1 MAAEVI
7 KIEIPIEVSDNTN
20 PALDNIVSR
29 LNNLGKEAKNA
40 QSAVSASEKAF
51 QKAASGTGTT
61 SLRTSGFEKAYQKAQ
76 KALRSLNGQ
85 KSTAVLEAKD
95 RISSVLSKAN
105 SGLNKIAG
113 KTFSAT
119 LKLATAPVRAAANLV
134 SNPVTQLTALA
145 GVGIG
150 MTDTVSTYSDFGA
163 TMSRVQALANANS
176 EQMAALTAKAKE
188 MGAVTKYSG
197 TESAEAFTYMA
208 QAGWQVQ
215 DMIDGIGGVMSLA
228 AADGLDLAT
237 TTDIV
242 SNALTAFGMSAKDT
256 AEFADVMAVAS
267 SATNTDVYDLGEA
280 FKYIAPVAG
289 AMGYSIQDASLA
301 LGLMSNNAV
310 KGSMAGTSLKTALA
324 NMAAPTDNMAAAM
337 DRYGISLTDSEG
349 NMKTLKGVMD
359 NLRSSLGGLSET
371 EQTAAASTIFGK
383 EAMAGM
389 LAIINTSEAD
399 YNRLTAAINNSEGA
413 ADSMAETMQDNM
425 AGALEQMG
433 GAIETAQLTLG
444 ERLEPYIIGLADT
457 IQNAMPMVEDGII
470 QFMDAFDRRA
480 EAVREKIR
488 EFTSTEDWENAD
500 FFGKVK
506 IAWDELIAEPFSEW
520 WNGEGKASM
529 SEKAMQIGQSIGEGL
544 SGGLLTLLGL
554 DVDAG
559 IKEGTNIGKSFAEG
573 FISGFDVDAVKGAL
587 GGAVKG
593 LFSNAGKLF
602 TGEGDLSSIISAA
615 TIAKAGIPLISL
627 LGKGIS
633 FGKSAYNA
641 GKGIFGSKVIE
652 SAGEVATVVPGLGSR
667 ILGSAKTGK
676 GILGFGA
683 NTAIN
688 LGAGNLAGGA
698 SLSTG
703 ALSAVGLGAVAGGAV
718 GGATLIGGAVDFY
731 KGFKSDDEKESS
743 AYKKSGGWK
752 VGGVG
757 AGAAAGAAI
766 GGIFGG
772 IGAIPGALI
781 GAGVGG
787 IAGWIKGDS
796 EIEKYEEQKQAA
808 EEAAAAEALM
818 AEKTKYAL
826 KGSRFESE
834 ALTEAF
840 EDTSVSAEQFG
851 LMMQEAASDKIKD
864 SFGDIRLSMEEI
876 KEAAKQILF
885 NGDDSKLTKYAAA
898 ADDAQ
903 ASLSSLQSTQNS
915 MAKLNW
921 KAGLG
926 MITDS
931 QGADEYRAGID
942 AMLQSAEQYVEDQ
955 HYQATAAIS
964 LLVQPGSPVNMTSGL
979 NAMYEQIQGQL
990 EDASSN
996 LTAKM
1001 NIALEDGVI
1010 TMDEQAE
1017 LQNLQQQVTDITNQI
1032 SEAQS
1037 EASMQAISIKY
1048 SGAELDAESF
1058 ANLTAELQAQAQEAA
1073 AQYDDALEVS
1083 LTNLNL
1089 QLETGA
1095 INEEQFNSQLTAL
1108 TEGYQAH
1115 INELAVNIESFQF
1128 STIEDAF
1135 GAELDGIL
1143 PELEGSVGER
1153 LSQAMNNALAAGVDV
1168 ANWDVGTA
1176 AEWLDLDGL
1185 SGETQAALTD
1195 MVSQIA
1201 QSLPEQFTSALE
1213 GTGGMGETV
1222 SNMLTQSV
1230 EGIDTSAFGE
1240 SMVSKFAEGMAG
1252 LDYSGMTA
1260 GIQEGI
1266 ASSFQSA
1273 MEGADFSASSEA
1285 IRAGLQESVQSAAEG
1300 ADYSAAGTAAATGVG
1315 SAIGSA
1321 DMGQIS
1327 AGIQTLYGNTGSQ
1340 INSTFATPFSTTAT
1354 VNVTLDWNIVN
1365 PTASIS
1371 VPGGGSTSVSA
1382 SISAG
1387 KRAEGGFTNG
1397 PELSWIGEDGP
1408 EAIIPLGSKRRSRGI
1423 ALWEAA
1429 GNMLG
1434 IPGYADGGIVG
1445 AAGNPLERRFIDEE
1459 KEPVNYA
1466 RNVEE
1471 KSDQKQPVQVTVNLS
1486 PRIQIS
1492 GGDTADIRKQIADM
1506 VKDMADD
1513 LAAELGE
1520 RLADTYSNMPI
1531 RH

>member
-29 LNNLGKEAKNA
+29 LNNLGKEAKTA

-51 QKAASGTGTT
+51 QKAASGTRTT

-119 LKLATAPVRAAANLV
+119 LKVVTAPVRAATNLV
-134 SNPVTQLTALA
+134 SNPVTQLAGLA
-145 GVGIG
+145 GVGVG

-444 ERLEPYIIGLADT
+444 ERLEPYIVGLADT

-633 FGKSAYNA
+633 FGKNIFSGVKDKATGGGLKKLLGGYSVGDEIA
-641 GKGIFGSKVIE
+641 GTGLAKGSGLIGVLGKTG
-652 SAGEVATVVPGLGSR
+652 AALGS
-667 ILGSAKTGK
+667 GATTATG
-676 GILGFGA
+676 LSLA
-683 NTAIN
+683 
-688 LGAGNLAGGA
+688 GAGAITGGLA
-698 SLSTG
+698 
-703 ALSAVGLGAVAGGAV
+703 
-718 GGATLIGGAVDFY
+718 GGATLISGVKDLSRGITSED
-731 KGFKSDDEKESS
+731 KEEKE
-743 AYKKSGGWK
+743 AYTDSGIYK
-752 VGGVG
+752 TGGV
-757 AGAAAGAAI
+757 AAGAAVGATI
-766 GGIFGG
+766 GTIVPG
-772 IGAIPGALI
+772 IGTLVGGLV

-787 IAGWIKGDS
+787 IAGWIKGDL

-826 KGSRFESE
+826 KGLRFESE
-834 ALTEAF
+834 ALKEAF

-903 ASLSSLQSTQNS
+903 ASLSGLQSTQSS

-942 AMLQSAEQYVEDQ
+942 AMLQSAKQYVEDQ

-964 LLVQPGSPVNMTSGL
+964 LLVRPGSPVNMTSGL

-1010 TMDEQAE
+1010 TIDEQAE

-1048 SGAELDAESF
+1048 SGAQLDTESF

-1230 EGIDTSAFGE
+1230 EGIDTLAFGE

-1285 IRAGLQESVQSAAEG
+1285 IRTGLQESVQSAAEG

-1445 AAGNPLERRFIDEE
+1445 AAGNPLERRFE

-1506 VKDMADD
+1506 VKEMADD

>member
-20 PALDNIVSR
+20 PALDNIASR
-29 LNNLGKEAKNA
+29 LNKLGKEAKTA

-119 LKLATAPVRAAANLV
+119 LKVVTAPVRAAANLV
-134 SNPVTQLTALA
+134 SNPVTQLAGLA
-145 GVGIG
+145 GVGVG

-444 ERLEPYIIGLADT
+444 ERLEPYIVGLADT

-470 QFMDAFDRRA
+470 QFMDAFDRRV

-506 IAWDELIAEPFSEW
+506 ISWDELVAEPFSEW

-559 IKEGTNIGKSFAEG
+559 IKEGTSIGKSFAEG

-652 SAGEVATVVPGLGSR
+652 SAGGTTVVPGLGSR
-667 ILGSAKTGK
+667 ILGNAGTGTGLK
-676 GILGFGA
+676 GLGVRLGSLGIKLGSGA
-683 NTAIN
+683 SS
-688 LGAGNLAGGA
+688 GAGLIAAGGGALAGGIA
-698 SLSTG
+698 
-703 ALSAVGLGAVAGGAV
+703 
-718 GGATLIGGAVDFY
+718 GGATLISGVKDLSRGITSED
-731 KGFKSDDEKESS
+731 KEEKE
-743 AYKKSGGWK
+743 AYTDSGIYK
-752 VGGVG
+752 TGGV
-757 AGAAAGAAI
+757 AAGAAI
-766 GGIFGG
+766 GATIGTVVPVIGTAVGG
-772 IGAIPGALI
+772 LV
-781 GAGVGG
+781 GAGIGG

-834 ALTEAF
+834 ALKEAF

-903 ASLSSLQSTQNS
+903 ASLSGLQSTQSS
-915 MAKLNW
+915 MAKVNW

-1048 SGAELDAESF
+1048 SGAQLDTESF
-1058 ANLTAELQAQAQEAA
+1058 ANLTSELQAQAQEAA

-1315 SAIGSA
+1315 SAISSA

-1397 PELSWIGEDGP
+1397 PELSWVGEDGP
-1408 EAIIPLGSKRRSRGI
+1408 EVIIPLGSKRRSRGI

-1466 RNVEE
+1466 GNVEE

-1506 VKDMADD
+1506 VKEMADD